1 MAVRSPRRVGLSL
14 SRSGG
19 EAVGRGEDVVA
30 LSSSDLIQVLIGLV
44 ATAAGIGSAL
54 RSLRKLRLSNGL
66 VLIIGLILLVA
77 SAVIVVTFPFVN
89 TVIYLAGGAGAIGFV
104 IGGVAWGSTSRDV
117 TVSALTVMCFVVV
130 GSAFVWR
137 VTNAQAQSAP
147 VPLPGIASA
156 TATATPLIVI
166 STATTATAAATRTP
180 TKTTSSKTSSGGS
193 SPSGSAGSSGGTGGS
208 GTTGGVSATPTPTS
222 QPVVPTPTAMPSPTP
237 IPVAVNGANAAITST
252 TPNGCYPEVQVS
264 GTITT
269 NGGQGT
275 VDYYWGRSDG
285 SSSPPQSVG
294 AVTGKTSYG
303 VSDDW
308 YPYVGGSSSTYW
320 DELFVTSPG
329 SAHSPQASETL
340 SC

>member
-1 MAVRSPRRVGLSL
+1 M
-14 SRSGG
+14 
-19 EAVGRGEDVVA
+19 A
-30 LSSSDLIQVLIGLV
+30 LSSSDLIQVLIGVV

-54 RSLRKLRLSNGL
+54 RSLRKLSLSNGL
-66 VLIIGLILLVA
+66 VLFIGLILLVA
-77 SAVIVVTFPFVN
+77 SAIIVVTFPFVS
-89 TVIYLAGGAGAIGFV
+89 TFIYLAGGAGAIGFAV
-104 IGGVAWGSTSRDV
+104 GGFAWASKSRDV
-117 TVSALTVMCFVVV
+117 TVIALTLACTIVV
-130 GSAFVWR
+130 GGAFAWGVK
-137 VTNAQAQSAP
+137 NAQAQPAL

-156 TATATPLIVI
+156 TATATPPLVI
-166 STATTATAAATRTP
+166 STATTAATATRTP

-193 SPSGSAGSSGGTGGS
+193 SPSGSSGGS
-208 GTTGGVSATPTPTS
+208 GASGGSGNTGGVTATPTSTLQPGIPTS
-222 QPVVPTPTAMPSPTP
+222 TPFTPTPTP

-308 YPYVGGSSSTYW
+308 YPQVNSSPSSYW
-320 DELFVTSPG
+320 DELYVTSPG
-329 SAHSPQASETL
+329 SAHSQASETL